1 MGRLNIMLNDL
12 AGKHQYQERGDMSI
26 DVTEH
31 NSHWTANNIGYSTTV
46 AAQQQQHVRDD
57 HLVDLNN
64 HAFLHVAENC
74 IILGT
79 TPRTNQPTFSSP
91 YTSSLLTTIGGL
103 VDTSY
108 PIYLVPSLG
117 DAKKMCQE

>member
-1 MGRLNIMLNDL
+1 MESL
-12 AGKHQYQERGDMSI
+12 
-26 DVTEH
+26 
-31 NSHWTANNIGYSTTV
+31 HWGISPASWRQLYTGMIRVV
-46 AAQQQQHVRDD
+46 ALQFINQQQQHVRDD

-64 HAFLHVAENC
+64 HAFLHVAENW

-79 TPRTNQPTFSSP
+79 TPRTNLPTFSSP

-108 PIYLVPSLG
+108 PIYLLPSLG
-117 DAKKMCQE
+117 DANKMCQE